1 MPLRRLAFVRFLGR
15 ALPIV
20 ALSAGTLAC
29 SASSAT
35 TPDPATDAAL
45 TSAVGPQTAVFAG
58 GCFWGVE
65 AVFEHLKGVEDAV
78 SGYAGGDASTAKYAA
93 VGSGR
98 SGHAEAVRITYDPSK
113 ITYGQLLKVF
123 FQVAHDPTQLN
134 RQGPDQGTQYRSA
147 IFFTDGEQQ
156 RIAQTYIEQLDK
168 ARVFPQPI
176 VTQLAPLQKFYL
188 AEPYHQDFV
197 KLNPAHPYVVFHDLP
212 KLAQLRKQF
221 SNLYQDQS

>member
-1 MPLRRLAFVRFLGR
+1 MPLRDFAFVRFLAR

-35 TPDPATDAAL
+35 TPDPLTDVAL
-45 TSAVGPQTAVFAG
+45 TSTAGKQTAVFAG

-65 AVFEHLKGVEDAV
+65 AVFEHLKGVEDVV
-78 SGYAGGDASTAKYAA
+78 SGYAGGDASTANYEA

-98 SGHAEAVRITYDPSK
+98 SGHAEAVIITYDPSK

-134 RQGPDQGTQYRSA
+134 RQGPDQGPQYRSA
-147 IFFTDGEQQ
+147 IFFTDGEQK
-156 RIAQTYIEQLDK
+156 RVAQTYIEQLDK
-168 ARVFPQPI
+168 ARVFPEPI
-176 VTQLAPLQKFYL
+176 VTQLAPLQKFYP
-188 AEPYHQDFV
+188 AESYHQDFI

-212 KLAQLRKQF
+212 KLAQLDRQF
-221 SNLYQDQS
+221 PDLLKKP